1 MEVITCR
8 VADQNNLHQAALK
21 VVIKPLTEDCQVDVK
36 TGIDGQQTNFGTQQ
50 LVEKELR
57 VFGDDLISASYQTT
71 ESKIDIGIAAKFNKA
86 GVFQAKIAGSPLP
99 FQKRSE
105 KIRPL
110 RWRRSSCSLPLFS
123 KQTRLRKVLPKP
135 RKALVIQKF

>member
-1 MEVITCR
+1 MDSKPILV
-8 VADQNNLHQAALK
+8 HSSWLK
-21 VVIKPLTEDCQVDVK
+21 
-36 TGIDGQQTNFGTQQ
+36 
-50 LVEKELR
+50 KELR

-86 GVFQAKIAGSPLP
+86 GVFQAKNRRITAS
-99 FQKRSE
+99 FSE
-105 KIRPL
+105 KDQKKYVLYAGEDHRAL
-110 RWRRSSCSLPLFS
+110 YLFS

>member
-1 MEVITCR
+1 MRSLKLLKEKVEVITCR

-105 KIRPL
+105 KYVLYAGEDHRALYLSSANRP
-110 RWRRSSCSLPLFS
+110 
-123 KQTRLRKVLPKP
+123 V
-135 RKALVIQKF
+135 

>member
-105 KIRPL
+105 KYVLYAGEDHRALYLSSANRP
-110 RWRRSSCSLPLFS
+110 
-123 KQTRLRKVLPKP
+123 V
-135 RKALVIQKF
+135 